1 LENQDTSIRT
11 KSESTA
17 PGVNFK
23 NFATFGV
30 KISMHLTQKWRTNYG
45 VLLPPGAKLWFNAR
59 LAGYMGF

>member
-1 LENQDTSIRT
+1 
-11 KSESTA
+11 
-17 PGVNFK
+17 VNFK